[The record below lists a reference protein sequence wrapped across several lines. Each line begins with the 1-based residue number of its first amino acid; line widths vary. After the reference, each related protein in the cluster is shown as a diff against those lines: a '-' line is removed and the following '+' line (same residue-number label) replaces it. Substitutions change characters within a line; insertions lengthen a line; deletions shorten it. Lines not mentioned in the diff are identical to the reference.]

1 MNRTKTLQKIVLT
14 VSLPLCIAVAA
25 YGRSTLNS
33 PPLQQSGV
41 DTLGARCGAVVG
53 PHNNEID
60 LKTNFVYDAMTSMNM
75 GIEFGLG
82 KRWSLDVS
90 GTYNPWTF
98 SEGRKWKHWM
108 VQPEMRLWT
117 KERQKG
123 HFLGLHG
130 IGGVYN
136 LNKVR
141 LPYEAYPVTADYRF
155 EGWGVGAGLS
165 YGYRWNFSQRWAME
179 GEIGVGYIYA
189 HYDKYR
195 CTNCG
200 ERLASGTHHYV
211 GPTKVSLN
219 LIYRFGKKRREAALR
234 AQRTFVPMTVS
245 NEPRERIVKDTVM
258 VRDTVYIHDT
268 VRITPPAPVMRNEKF
283 TLRLH
288 YKAGSAVLL
297 QDFDGNRGQLDAF
310 ADFIDRMRR
319 DTTIVI
325 QAVHIRGYCSV
336 EGTADFNNRLS
347 YARAI
352 GIANFFQR
360 KYPALAEL
368 LRIEGRGEDW
378 EGLLALVEESFG
390 LESQDQ
396 IVHTILNIGIYEG
409 RELRLMQLSGGRPYR
424 WMERELFPELRRIE
438 CQVDYTVK
446 TLKK

>member
-1 MNRTKTLQKIVLT
+1 MNRIDRIRKMVMAA
-14 VSLPLCIAVAA
+14 LPLFIAAAA
-25 YGRSTLNS
+25 YGRGDAPGALPGMDSLEVRR
-33 PPLQQSGV
+33 GV
-41 DTLGARCGAVVG
+41 AAG
-53 PHNNEID
+53 PRNEID
-60 LKTNFVYDAMTSMNM
+60 LKTNLVYDATMSINL
-75 GIEFGLG
+75 GVEVGLG
-82 KRWSLDVS
+82 RRWSLDVS
-90 GTYNPWTF
+90 GNYNPWTL
-98 SEGRKWKHWM
+98 SGGRKWKHWM
-108 VQPEMRLWT
+108 VQPGVRLWT
-117 KERQKG
+117 KERQEG
-123 HFLGLHG
+123 HFVGLPG

-141 LPYEAYPVTADYRF
+141 LPFDAYPTMGDYRF

-211 GPTKVSLN
+211 GPTKVALN
-219 LIYRFGKKRREAALR
+219 LIYRFGKKKREGALR
-234 AQRTFVPMTVS
+234 VQRTFVPAPVS
-245 NEPRERIVKDTVM
+245 NEPGERIVRDTVV
-258 VRDTVYIHDT
+258 VRDTVYLHDT
-268 VRITPPAPVMRNEKF
+268 VRVAPEAAMRHEKF

-288 YKAGSAVLL
+288 YKAGSSVLL
-297 QDFDGNRGQLDAF
+297 RDFDGNPDQLAAF
-310 ADFIDRMRR
+310 AGFIDRMRR
-319 DTTIVI
+319 DTSIVI

-347 YARAI
+347 YARAQ
-352 GIANFFQR
+352 GVASFFR
-360 KYPALAEL
+360 YRYPALAEL

-378 EGLLALVEESFG
+378 EGLLTLVEEAYG
-390 LESQDQ
+390 LESQDE
-396 IVHTILNIGIYEG
+396 IVHTILNVGVYEG
-409 RELRLMQLSGGRPYR
+409 REKMLMMLSGGRSYR